1 MSAKAGER
9 AEKTADFYCASCR
22 EKVHVSNGDRTQSA
36 RTDTPSSTA
45 DARRAHNPTRR
56 PTV

>member
-22 EKVHVSNGDRTQSA
+22 EKVHVSNGDRTKVLE
-36 RTDTPSSTA
+36 RT
-45 DARRAHNPTRR
+45 H
-56 PTV
+56 